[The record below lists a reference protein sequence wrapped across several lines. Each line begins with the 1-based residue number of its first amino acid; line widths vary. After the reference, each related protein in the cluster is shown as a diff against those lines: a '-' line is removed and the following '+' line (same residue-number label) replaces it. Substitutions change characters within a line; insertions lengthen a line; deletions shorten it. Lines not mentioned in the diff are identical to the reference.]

1 MDFNFQNCIFS
12 LKLVLQN
19 FDYSEPEPGAGAGI
33 AGTGRHTVYCLQRK
47 KEIGKYFT
55 VQSTEQQEVVFEQ
68 NVRREK
74 E

>member
-33 AGTGRHTVYCLQRK
+33 AGTERHAVVYTVYNEK
-47 KEIGKYFT
+47 K
-55 VQSTEQQEVVFEQ
+55 
-68 NVRREK
+68 R
-74 E
+74 